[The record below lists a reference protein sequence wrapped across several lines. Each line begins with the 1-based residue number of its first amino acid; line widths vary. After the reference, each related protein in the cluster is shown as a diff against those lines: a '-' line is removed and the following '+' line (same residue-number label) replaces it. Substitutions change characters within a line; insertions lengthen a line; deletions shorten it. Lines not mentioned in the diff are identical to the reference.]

1 MEIKPGRTFRIGD
14 SVAVCLPND
23 MGFGSD
29 VDVEFVR
36 DGEVV
41 TIRPRVSRP
50 RVRMTPREFVEVLD
64 RLPKPNK
71 ALGREPIEFPERP
84 GL

>member
-14 SVAVCLPND
+14 SVAVCLPDD
-23 MGFGSD
+23 MGFGIG
-29 VDVEFVR
+29 VDVEIVR

-41 TIRPRVSRP
+41 TIRPRV
-50 RVRMTPREFVEVLD
+50 RMTPRELVEALD
-64 RLPKPNK
+64 RLPKPDK
-71 ALGREPIEFPERP
+71 VLGREPIEFPERP